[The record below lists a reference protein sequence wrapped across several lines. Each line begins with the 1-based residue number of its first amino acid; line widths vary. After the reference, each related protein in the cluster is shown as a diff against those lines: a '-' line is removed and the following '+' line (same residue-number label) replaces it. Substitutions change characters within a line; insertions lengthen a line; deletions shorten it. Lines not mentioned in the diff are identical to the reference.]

1 MSRLGLYVVAA
12 FLAAS
17 QHYSCSVSTGG
28 GGSVS
33 SGHTH
38 YLAISILAGLGL
50 LFFYAGFRNYRKLRI
65 LEDTPMMPI
74 RSIPMGLVHIR
85 GKATG
90 DERVTSPITHVP
102 CFYYVVKVEKWMR
115 SQKGG
120 GVWSICLRHV
130 DHVEFHL
137 QDETGKVL
145 IDPHQAELD
154 LPQTFLAETGPNASR
169 ARTID
174 PSLLIDGAPSA
185 SELRDYLSQTNAKI
199 QAEMA
204 AQHKSRLSALA
215 QVERSVSLLPAELS
229 PQDSG
234 QHLRF
239 TEQCLLPDR
248 EYNILGTCV
257 ENPNAQDAS
266 GRNMIAR
273 GQNEP
278 TFLITWKTELALEKQ
293 TRRGSYIWIPIG
305 AALLVAAAAV
315 FLSDMG
321 LF

>member
-17 QHYSCSVSTGG
+17 QHYSCSVSMGG

-38 YLAISILAGLGL
+38 YLATFIMAGLGL
-50 LFFYAGFRNYRKLRI
+50 LMFYGGFQNYRKFRL

-74 RSIPMGLVHIR
+74 RSIPMGLVHIH

-90 DERVTSPITHVP
+90 DELVTSPITHLP
-102 CFYYVVKVEKWMR
+102 CFYYLVLVEKWVR
-115 SQKGG
+115 RQKGG
-120 GVWSICLRHV
+120 GEWSMCLRHV
-130 DHVEFHL
+130 DHVKFHL
-137 QDETGKVL
+137 QDGTGKVL
-145 IDPHQAELD
+145 IDPHQAQLD
-154 LPQTFLAETGPNASR
+154 LSQTFRAETGPKASR

-174 PSLLIDGAPSA
+174 PSLKIAGAPSD
-185 SELRDYLSQTNAKI
+185 SELGDYLSQTNAQI
-199 QAEMA
+199 HAEMA
-204 AQHKSRLSALA
+204 AQHESSLSALVH
-215 QVERSVSLLPAELS
+215 VERSVSLLPAELS

-257 ENPNAQDAS
+257 ENPNAQDARD
-266 GRNMIAR
+266 RNMIVR

-278 TFLITWKTELALEKQ
+278 TFLISWKAELALEKE
-293 TRRGSYIWIPIG
+293 TRRGSFLLILIG